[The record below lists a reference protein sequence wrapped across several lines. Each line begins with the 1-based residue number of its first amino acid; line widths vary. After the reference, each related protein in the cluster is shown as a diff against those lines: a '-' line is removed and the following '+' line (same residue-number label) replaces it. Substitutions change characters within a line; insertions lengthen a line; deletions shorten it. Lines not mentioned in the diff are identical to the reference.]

1 MLMAEI
7 MRDFGEISFI
17 CTSKTRFCI
26 LLDGTVVSPM
36 SAFTSFCYF
45 AESHGGVYI
54 ISGTKAEM
62 FPCGREGRR

>member
-17 CTSKTRFCI
+17 CTSKTHFCI

-36 SAFTSFCYF
+36 STFT
-45 AESHGGVYI
+45 
-54 ISGTKAEM
+54 
-62 FPCGREGRR
+62 